1 MSCAACA
8 ASSCAF
14 FAHAS
19 TSPVH
24 SCIGLTASSAAFF
37 ALASHNCA
45 LTFANAA
52 SACILSTALLQHDS
66 TSSVHSCTSFAACS
80 ASSCAFAT
88 APCKSS
94 IECLAASLTE
104 SAASSAASDASLAT
118 SSVPSC
124 PTFIPDFKP
133 FTASAISVAPCTI
146 AFASRPK
153 SVNLSANSSK
163 SFVSDAPASST
174 QSDLLLQFSA
184 SSRIA
189 AASVR
194 RRRAQKK
201 GKRKV

>member
-8 ASSCAF
+8 ASSC
-14 FAHAS
+14 
-19 TSPVH
+19 
-24 SCIGLTASSAAFF
+24 
-37 ALASHNCA
+37 ASHNCA

-88 APCKSS
+88 APCKFS

-118 SSVPSC
+118 SSAASDTSLATSSVPSC
-124 PTFIPDFKP
+124 PTYIPDFKP

-163 SFVSDAPASST
+163 SFVIDAPASST
-174 QSDLLLQFSA
+174 QSGLLLQFSA

-189 AASVR
+189 AASAFASSSASPNR
-194 RRRAQKK
+194 KAERALP
-201 GKRKV
+201 